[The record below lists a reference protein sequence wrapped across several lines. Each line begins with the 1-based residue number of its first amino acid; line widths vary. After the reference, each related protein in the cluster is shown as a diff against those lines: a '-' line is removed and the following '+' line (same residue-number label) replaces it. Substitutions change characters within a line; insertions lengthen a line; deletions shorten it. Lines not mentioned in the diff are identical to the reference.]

1 MLRRIGRVALSLFTF
16 LIVLIMVVVFGFPV
30 DPLLEIEASSYSKTD
45 SLELYSANKTIPD
58 KYRNQVLTALSHFPE
73 LIPVQIKFELTG
85 AGAPLESNFSIPTL
99 FGPKEGR
106 VYRILIVEQ
115 EGGPYDP
122 VLVRNLPS
130 ESQVAILAH
139 ELCHTI
145 YYEKLNSLQI
155 ASWGLRYLFLDSF
168 AKQHERNTDKL
179 TILKGFGPE
188 LLQYARY
195 VREIPEFKRAYESG
209 ELKWIDE
216 YYLPPYEIESVL
228 KQIE

>member
-1 MLRRIGRVALSLFTF
+1 MLRRIGRVAFSFF
-16 LIVLIMVVVFGFPV
+16 AVLIVLITVIVFGFPV
-30 DPLLEIEASSYSKTD
+30 DPLLEIKANSFSRTD

-58 KYRNQVLTALSHFPE
+58 KYRSQILTALSHFPE
-73 LIPVQIKFELTG
+73 LIPVQIRFELTSS
-85 AGAPLESNFSIPTL
+85 GAPLESNFSIPTL
-99 FGPKEGR
+99 LGSREGR

-122 VLVRNLPS
+122 VLVRNLPY
-130 ESQVAILAH
+130 ESQVAIVAH

-145 YYEKLNSLQI
+145 YYEKLNSLEI

-168 AKQHERNTDKL
+168 AKEHERNTDKL
-179 TILKGFGPE
+179 TILKGFGTE

-195 VREIPEFKRAYESG
+195 VRELPEFRQAYESG

-216 YYLPPYEIESVL
+216 YYLPPNEIESVL
-228 KQIE
+228 RQIE